1 MEDIDNNV
9 QNYILT
15 MNHFAGPFQLMVSG
29 MRAKDNDDRR
39 DNNGDLI
46 HASAASH
53 GVHVLAGL
61 HNDSFWGLRE
71 GTAKIA
77 LLYGHGLGAEVK
89 GLALTVHYA
98 VMRILGVLLH
108 MVPPRSET
116 AGISPR
122 QSWRRAVRIAMPVET
137 VMNG

>member
-1 MEDIDNNV
+1 M
-9 QNYILT
+9 T
-15 MNHFAGPFQLMVSG
+15 T
-29 MRAKDNDDRR
+29 R

-77 LLYGHGLGAEVK
+77 LLYGHGLGRKVK
-89 GLALTVHYA
+89 GIGSDGALRSDADTWRLAAYGTT
-98 VMRILGVLLH
+98 
-108 MVPPRSET
+108 RSET

-122 QSWRRAVRIAMPVET
+122 QSWRRAVGSLCPWRQL
-137 VMNG
+137 